1 MAGHLDASVWKLE
14 VGGDG
19 AVDAAFFSLMFF
31 MSYGRLFG
39 HLFFFFFSHALL
51 HMSTILALKGAHI
64 QANVIML

>member
-1 MAGHLDASVWKLE
+1 VAGHLDASVWKLE

-31 MSYGRLFG
+31 MSYGRLSGF
-39 HLFFFFFSHALL
+39 FFFFFSHALL
-51 HMSTILALKGAHI
+51 HMSTILALEAAHI